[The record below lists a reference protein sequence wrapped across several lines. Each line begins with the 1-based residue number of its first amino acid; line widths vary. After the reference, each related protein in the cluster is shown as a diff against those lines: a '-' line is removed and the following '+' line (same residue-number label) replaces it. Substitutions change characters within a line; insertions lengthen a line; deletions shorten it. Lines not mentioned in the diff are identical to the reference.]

1 MMVIEMGYKFTDM
14 QIDVLK
20 ELVNIGGGN
29 AATSISKM
37 VDKPIDMD
45 VPTINILNYNQ
56 VYDTIMSEDTIVNA
70 ILMSMEGAGE
80 GVFLYIMDMESTD
93 RLVEMMFSSG
103 VEIDEEIKASM
114 MEEVVNILVSSFLS
128 SISKM
133 LEIDLS
139 VTVPIMA
146 TDMFGAVVSSVYIES
161 GQYDDELMIIKNEF
175 QYKGEKVESSLYFVP
190 KPGVLEKLFKSIGM

>member
-1 MMVIEMGYKFTDM
+1 MSYKFTDM

-37 VDKPIDMD
+37 IDKPIQMD

-93 RLVEMMFSSG
+93 KLVEMMFSSAG
-103 VEIDEEIKASM
+103 EIDEEIKASM
-114 MEEVVNILVSSFLS
+114 LEEVVNILVSSFLC

-133 LEIDLS
+133 LEIDICL
-139 VTVPIMA
+139 TAPIMA
-146 TDMFGAVVSSVYIES
+146 TDMFGAIVSSVYIES
-161 GQYDDELMIIKNEF
+161 GQYDEELMIIKNEF
-175 QYKGEKVESSLYFVP
+175 QYRGDKVESSLYFVP
-190 KPGVLEKLFKSIGM
+190 RPGVLEKLFKSIGM